1 MMLMLVNAV
10 SQLVDGAL
18 AHVEIT
24 TRPIGQLRGEPD
36 LWRLTADNGG
46 QLVVMKSGAPYYF
59 FEIKRHMRN
68 YCAEKN
74 LIVSETFIDEQI
86 VSLLAGAKASCA
98 GLADIALRV
107 KDWIADIDKTTQDDY
122 TVVLPLNRYHFRGEV
137 NVARIKIVKIT
148 NKKIEEETRPIP
160 DAMKGYFNAE
170 ELADKNETDT
180 FAIISTKANDQ
191 KSAVELAESMIDR
204 FVYAVKLIDPNT
216 TVTSRKNFCG
226 GLLMSYSV
234 YNASKGQMSVALTRL
249 NELPVT
255 IQSDDFYDKLNEP
268 WARLLGF
275 LFDDHP
281 TDLQKSI
288 IDALYWYGEVDAH
301 RDTLV
306 SQYLYYLIG
315 LEKLL
320 VPGHERH
327 KAKKFGSTAAA
338 VLHGSADHAG
348 FYEEYYKKRNSLV
361 HEGPVTI
368 YKEDVDGL
376 KIWLRSILL
385 ELVSNTDKFVDLVS
399 YYNGVHGIE
408 WGSGVETARG
418 RGR

>member
-1 MMLMLVNAV
+1 MLMLVNAV
-10 SQLVDGAL
+10 SRLVDGAL

-24 TRPIGQLRGEPD
+24 AQPLRQLLGEPG
-36 LWRLTADNGG
+36 LWRVIVDPAG
-46 QLVVMKSGAPYYF
+46 QPIVMKSSVSYYF
-59 FEIKRHMRN
+59 FNLKQHIRN
-68 YCAEKN
+68 HCAEKN

-107 KDWIADIDKTTQDDY
+107 KDWIANIDKTTQDDY
-122 TVVLPLNRYHFRGEV
+122 TVVLPLNRYDFGGEV
-137 NVARIKIVKIT
+137 NTARIKIVKIAD
-148 NKKIEEETRPIP
+148 KKIEDSMPPIP
-160 DAMKGYFNAE
+160 DAMKDSINAKY
-170 ELADKNETDT
+170 LADKNKTDT
-180 FAIISTKANDQ
+180 FAIIRTKANDE
-191 KSAVELAESMIDR
+191 KSALELAEGMVDKV
-204 FVYAVKLIDPNT
+204 VYAIRLIDPNA
-216 TVTSRKNFCG
+216 TVTSRRNFCS
-226 GLLMSYSV
+226 GLSMSYFV
-234 YNASKGQMSVALTRL
+234 YNASKRQLSSGFERL
-249 NELPVT
+249 NELPV
-255 IQSDDFYDKLNEP
+255 IPQSDDFYDRFNEP
-268 WARLLGF
+268 WTCLLGF

-288 IDALYWYGEVDAH
+288 IDALYWYGEVDVH
-301 RDTLV
+301 KDTLV

-320 VPGHERH
+320 VPDHERQ

-385 ELVSNTDKFVDLVS
+385 ELVNNTDKFVDLVS
-399 YYNGVHGIE
+399 YYN
-408 WGSGVETARG
+408 RG
-418 RGR
+418 YS

>member
-1 MMLMLVNAV
+1 MPMLVNTV
-10 SQLVDGAL
+10 SRLVDGAL

-24 TRPIGQLRGEPD
+24 VRPIGQLHKQPN
-36 LWRLTADNGG
+36 LWRLTVDNEG
-46 QLVVMKSGAPYYF
+46 QSTVMKSGAAYYF
-59 FEIKRHMRN
+59 FKIKRHMRD

-86 VSLLAGAKASCA
+86 VILLAGAKASCT
-98 GLADIALRV
+98 GLADIALCV
-107 KDWIADIDKTTQDDY
+107 KDWIANIDKTAQDDY
-122 TVVLPLNRYHFRGEV
+122 TVVLPLNRYQFGGEV
-137 NVARIKIVKIT
+137 NTARIKIVKIAD
-148 NKKIEEETRPIP
+148 KKIEDSMPPISG
-160 DAMKGYFNAE
+160 AMKDGINAKY
-170 ELADKNETDT
+170 LADKNKTDT
-180 FAIISTKANDQ
+180 FAIIRTRANDK
-191 KSAVELAESMIDR
+191 KSALELAEGMVDKV
-204 FVYAVKLIDPNT
+204 VYAIRLIDPNA
-216 TVTSRKNFCG
+216 TVTSRRNFCS
-226 GLLMSYSV
+226 GLSMLYFV
-234 YNASKGQMSVALTRL
+234 YNASKRQLSSGFERL
-249 NELPVT
+249 NELPV
-255 IQSDDFYDKLNEP
+255 IPQSDDFYDKLNEP
-268 WARLLGF
+268 WTCLLGF

-320 VPGHERH
+320 VPDHERQ

-368 YKEDVDGL
+368 YKDDVDGL

-385 ELVSNTDKFVDLVS
+385 ELVNNTDKFVDLVS

-408 WGSGVETARG
+408 WGSGMETARG